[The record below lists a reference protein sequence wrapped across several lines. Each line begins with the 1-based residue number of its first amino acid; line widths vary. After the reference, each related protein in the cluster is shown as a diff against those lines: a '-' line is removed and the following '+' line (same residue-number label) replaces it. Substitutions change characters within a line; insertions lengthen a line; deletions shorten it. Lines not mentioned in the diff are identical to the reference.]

1 MKKLNL
7 QQKME
12 LQYLTLV
19 LPAFV
24 LFTIGIIVPIV
35 LCLYYSFTE
44 WDGFSAHIQ
53 FVNIQY
59 YINIFRDKSVMS
71 SWAFTIKFAV
81 LNAGIADILTLL
93 LAVLMDK
100 AMKGVKLY
108 RTILFIPCLFS
119 SIVTGF
125 VWTKIY
131 AVVLP
136 DICARLHLN
145 WNLQLLGNAD
155 TVTIGLTIANIWQW
169 SGLWMMIYLAALQS
183 IPTEYYEAAKID
195 GANGIQKFIKI
206 TVPLLMPAITTCT
219 IGLTTGALKT
229 YDILVTSTQGG
240 PGRASTSI
248 IYYLYTAIFE
258 HKLYGYGS
266 SIAVILILLLLAVAV
281 FQIRLF
287 RKKEVQL

>member
-1 MKKLNL
+1 
-7 QQKME
+7 
-12 LQYLTLV
+12 
-19 LPAFV
+19 
-24 LFTIGIIVPIV
+24 
-35 LCLYYSFTE
+35 
-44 WDGFSAHIQ
+44 
-53 FVNIQY
+53 
-59 YINIFRDKSVMS
+59 
-71 SWAFTIKFAV
+71 
-81 LNAGIADILTLL
+81 
-93 LAVLMDK
+93 
-100 AMKGVKLY
+100 
-108 RTILFIPCLFS
+108 
-119 SIVTGF
+119 
-125 VWTKIY
+125 
-131 AVVLP
+131 
-136 DICARLHLN
+136 
-145 WNLQLLGNAD
+145 
-155 TVTIGLTIANIWQW
+155 
-169 SGLWMMIYLAALQS
+169 MIYLAALQS

>member
-53 FVNIQY
+53 FVNIQN

-266 SIAVILILLLLAVAV
+266 SIAVTLILLLLAVAV